1 MKLILLIAAAT
12 AHITQGEWCTEC
24 KNIVEAFDSLD
35 ATTIAD
41 EICPLIESNGICE
54 DIAPYMIEWVQT
66 HCDSETICEDLCD
79 DEDVGKMFIIE
90 PRVKTNS
97 SDDGWCDE
105 CKNIVETFDN
115 LDATIIANDICPFL
129 QYNGLCED
137 IAPYVIDWIQ
147 QNVTPDT
154 ICSEL
159 CSTGEDYNTYGDYNE
174 PIEAPLHVAK
184 ELHHHP
190 FDIPRS
196 KDPEPDH
203 APKEIHHHPFD
214 IPHPTKPEAPHV
226 AKELHHH
233 PFDIPHPKPSSSDDD
248 DSYIGF
254 HEVHHDIN

>member
-12 AHITQGEWCTEC
+12 AHIAQGEWCTEC

-174 PIEAPLHVAK
+174 PIVLIVSK

-196 KDPEPDH
+196 KDPEPEH
-203 APKEIHHHPFD
+203 APKELHHHPFD
-214 IPHPTKPEAPHV
+214 IPHPTKPEPPHV